1 MPRSKNKVASH
12 RRRRN
17 QLKRAKGY
25 WGNQGN
31 VLTAAKNAIDKD

>member
-25 WGNQGN
+25 W
-31 VLTAAKNAIDKD
+31 